1 VDEVKEGKWCC
12 EGSRSQR
19 GSLDAIR
26 RQGRLVRDAGHLE
39 LHESHQ
45 LPGEPIWE
53 HPPLFKKESQNGNG
67 SHPTA
72 QPTKAPRIRLLI
84 VDDHDMLADSLRL
97 VFASCPDIEVVGAV
111 GTVSGA
117 VAGAIELH
125 PDVVLMD
132 YKLPDGD
139 GVAAVTQIKQND
151 PTIQLV
157 MLTGSGE
164 DERLARRAFEAGC
177 SGFMSKSRSV
187 DELLAVLRAAHA
199 GEVLITP
206 VMLMKLLPTVARNG
220 DGRRAGLSRRELE
233 VLSVMAEGVSDKE
246 LAARLFVSLNTVRKH
261 TQNIIRKLGAH
272 SKLEAVVIAV
282 REGMILPL

>member
-1 VDEVKEGKWCC
+1 VFEEYGHNGI
-12 EGSRSQR
+12 ERRSSGQ
-19 GSLDAIR
+19 
-26 RQGRLVRDAGHLE
+26 
-39 LHESHQ
+39 
-45 LPGEPIWE
+45 
-53 HPPLFKKESQNGNG
+53 
-67 SHPTA
+67 TA
-72 QPTKAPRIRLLI
+72 KTHRIRLLI

-97 VFASCPDIEVVGAV
+97 VFASCADIEVVGAV
-111 GTVSGA
+111 GTVSDA
-117 VAGAIELH
+117 VAGALELH

-139 GVAAVTQIKQND
+139 GIEAVTLIKQND

-164 DERLARRAFEAGC
+164 DQRLARRAFEAGC

-187 DELLAVLRAAHA
+187 DDLLAVVRAAHA
-199 GEVLITP
+199 GEVLINP
-206 VMLMKLLPTVARNG
+206 LMLLKLLPPAARND

-246 LAARLFVSLNTVRKH
+246 LAVRLFVSLNTVRKH